1 MKGFSGIRAVA
12 TTAALS
18 FMLLFALVLILSL
31 NRAPYTGQAPPASWS
46 AVFLPSNS
54 VPQGN
59 YIDVTLTLSNFPDE
73 DAGVDRWGYSLSVM
87 TVGEDGSYIR
97 HAVCEASGF
106 TAGDA
111 NSASFTDFD
120 FSEFAAFAPDGS
132 PISIQARI
140 SPDCPAGSDY
150 VLKFFVISSDGLV
163 HRWRFDD
170 GARFSI
176 SEPTATATATAEG
189 VPTPTATDEAAAAAA
204 DPAHTATATPTA
216 TVDPAHTATATA
228 TADPA
233 HTATATATADPAH
246 TATDDALQT
255 RTITDTATVDAVHT
269 ETITRTAESKDGG
282 AASVRSAEQ
291 TRSEPRADPSLEM
304 VFSPSSTVEVAI
316 EVGLVLTMTNL
327 PTTDPGDELELVWDV
342 GTWSGTRLTP
352 VSICLGE
359 LWNEST
365 ELHPVS
371 GTAVMRGT
379 IAATCPPSDDYAV
392 QAKVNLVAR
401 SGTEEL
407 VAEVFSF
414 VVKNTI
420 PSLATSFSPSSRQR
434 QGRPVDIAFNL
445 SNLPTDPAEYG
456 QMVYELGVFTS
467 TTSGG
472 SAVYHHAYACEGAGF
487 PNSGLDTFATVPFT
501 PTSALKTISATVSD
515 GCPAADGYLAR
526 LRVSRS
532 QDFSD
537 TSKPVVTSLE
547 EQVMFEIVGL
557 TPTAAMRFSPADA
570 VPSGSSIGL
579 ALTLSDLIETESGE
593 TLRLVWDAGTLA
605 GEAFTAN
612 TVCRGGGSLGETT
625 DLAPVS
631 GTQTVAGTVSD
642 LCPQGSYVVRVSV
655 QLASGGDVQTLLTK
669 DFDFTITPGTPS
681 ASVFFDPSAQEKAGT
696 SIDVDFGLKHLPVDA
711 AAYGEMIYTLGVYS
725 TTMSGGKR
733 VYHHA
738 YECEGTGFANS
749 ARGTLVN
756 VPITPTRALETVAVA
771 ISERCPADDYVLQL
785 KVVVSDDFSD
795 PSETTE
801 EILSGEYAFE
811 ILKLDPA
818 ADLAFM
824 PADTVN
830 HGKPIGLTLTLTEMP
845 ETGANESIQVLWEVA
860 RLAGSLLTPEPACK
874 GDNFGTRSGL
884 VPVSG
889 TIVITGT
896 TIARTCPAGDNYVV
910 RVIVQLVADGTFQY
924 TILSELYPFK
934 INDVT
939 PTAELTFSPS
949 GSVAAGTPIALA
961 LALSDLIETESGE
974 TLQLVWDVGTV
985 AAEGAFTAA
994 ADCRGGGSLGETTD
1008 LAPVSGAQAVT
1019 GTVSELCPHG
1029 SYVVRVG
1036 VQLASGGA
1044 VQTLLTEDFDFTVTR
1059 GTASATAVFSPSA
1072 SEKAGTPVDV
1082 ALAFRHLPTD
1092 PAEYGEMIY
1101 TLGVFT
1107 TTASGGTPTFHRVFA
1122 CEGAGFQNSSGAALV
1137 NVPITP
1143 TMTLETV
1150 AVTISERCPAG
1161 DYELQLTMTRA
1172 DDFSASDPTIE
1183 LIFSRAYA
1191 FEILELNP
1199 DAELAFSPSA
1209 TVGSGTPI
1217 GLTLTLSEMPLP
1229 AANESIRVLWGVG
1242 SLSGGVLTSEAAC
1255 EGDNFGARSGLVP
1268 VSGTIVVTGTT
1279 IASTCPVGNDYV
1291 VRATVQLVA
1300 DGSVQSTVL
1309 VEDFPFAIRV
1319 PSPSVDAAFSP
1330 SDSEREGTAIDVVF
1344 SLRHLPT
1351 DPNNYGEMIYT
1362 LGVYSTTSS
1371 GGTPTLRH
1379 AHGCEGAGFANRARE
1394 ALVSVPI
1401 TPTATLET
1409 VAATISG
1416 RCPPGDYVVQFDVK
1430 SSPDFGALNP
1440 VVELIASGAF
1450 PFEIVGLTPT
1460 AAMRFSPADAAPSGS
1475 SIGLALTLTDLI
1487 ETESGETLQLVWD
1500 VGTLAGEAF
1509 TANAVCRGAGSFG
1522 ETTDLAPVS
1531 GTQAV
1536 TGTVSEL
1543 CPHGSYVVRVGVQ
1556 LDADGDVQAL
1566 LTEDFDFTITRG
1578 TPSAGAV
1585 FGPSALE
1592 KAGTRIDVDF
1602 KLNHLP
1608 ADAAA
1613 YGEMVYTLGVFTTT
1627 ASGGNTD
1634 YHHVH
1639 ECEGPDSRTAPQ
1651 TCWSPF
1657 RSRRRVR
1664 WRPSRRPFHR
1674 RCPPGRLRH
1683 SACGGQLAG
1692 FQRSERDDGGD
1703 SERGFRLRDPRAQS
1717 RRGSGLL
1724 ALGNG
1729 RIRHADQSHAEAVG
1743 YACEGCE
1750 RVDPGPVGGRP
1761 PERRRSDAGGRL

>member
-1 MKGFSGIRAVA
+1 MRR
-12 TTAALS
+12 T
-18 FMLLFALVLILSL
+18 
-31 NRAPYTGQAPPASWS
+31 R
-46 AVFLPSNS
+46 
-54 VPQGN
+54 
-59 YIDVTLTLSNFPDE
+59 
-73 DAGVDRWGYSLSVM
+73 
-87 TVGEDGSYIR
+87 R
-97 HAVCEASGF
+97 H
-106 TAGDA
+106 D
-111 NSASFTDFD
+111 
-120 FSEFAAFAPDGS
+120 
-132 PISIQARI
+132 
-140 SPDCPAGSDY
+140 SD
-150 VLKFFVISSDGLV
+150 
-163 HRWRFDD
+163 
-170 GARFSI
+170 
-176 SEPTATATATAEG
+176 
-189 VPTPTATDEAAAAAA
+189 
-204 DPAHTATATPTA
+204 DPAHTATATATATPTA
-216 TVDPAHTATATA
+216 TETVDAAHTATATA

-233 HTATATATADPAH
+233 HTATATPTATETVDPAHTATATATVDAAH

-392 QAKVNLVAR
+392 QAKVNLVTR

-593 TLRLVWDAGTLA
+593 TLRLVWDAGTVA

-612 TVCRGGGSLGETT
+612 TVCRGGGSLGQTT

-696 SIDVDFGLKHLPVDA
+696 SIDVDFGLKHLPVDP

-795 PSETTE
+795 SSETTEEILSGEYAFKIRKLDPAAALAFMPSDTVNHGKPIGLTLTLTEMPATGANESIRVLWDAGRLDGNVLTSEPACQGDNFGTRSGLVPVSGTIVITGTTIARTCPAGDNYVVRVTVQLVADSMVRETLLVELYPFKINDVTPTAAMSFTPADAVAAGTPIGLWLTLSDLIETESGERLQLVWDVGTLAAGDAFTASADCRGAGSLGETTDLAPVSGTQAVTGTVSDLCLPGSYVVRVGVQLASGGAVQTLLTEDFDFTVTRGTASATAVFSPSASEKAGTPIDVDFGLKHLPVNPAEYGEMVYTLGVYSTTMSGGNRVLHHAHGCEGAGFANSARGTLVNVPITPTRALETVAVAISERCPADDYVIQLKVVVSEDFSDSSETTE

-811 ILKLDPA
+811 ILELDPA
-818 ADLAFM
+818 AALAFM

-1044 VQTLLTEDFDFTVTR
+1044 VQTLLTEDFDF
-1059 GTASATAVFSPSA
+1059 
-1072 SEKAGTPVDV
+1072 
-1082 ALAFRHLPTD
+1082 
-1092 PAEYGEMIY
+1092 
-1101 TLGVFT
+1101 
-1107 TTASGGTPTFHRVFA
+1107 
-1122 CEGAGFQNSSGAALV
+1122 
-1137 NVPITP
+1137 
-1143 TMTLETV
+1143 
-1150 AVTISERCPAG
+1150 
-1161 DYELQLTMTRA
+1161 
-1172 DDFSASDPTIE
+1172 
-1183 LIFSRAYA
+1183 
-1191 FEILELNP
+1191 
-1199 DAELAFSPSA
+1199 
-1209 TVGSGTPI
+1209 
-1217 GLTLTLSEMPLP
+1217 
-1229 AANESIRVLWGVG
+1229 
-1242 SLSGGVLTSEAAC
+1242 
-1255 EGDNFGARSGLVP
+1255 
-1268 VSGTIVVTGTT
+1268 
-1279 IASTCPVGNDYV
+1279 
-1291 VRATVQLVA
+1291 
-1300 DGSVQSTVL
+1300 DG
-1309 VEDFPFAIRV
+1309 
-1319 PSPSVDAAFSP
+1319 
-1330 SDSEREGTAIDVVF
+1330 
-1344 SLRHLPT
+1344 
-1351 DPNNYGEMIYT
+1351 
-1362 LGVYSTTSS
+1362 
-1371 GGTPTLRH
+1371 H
-1379 AHGCEGAGFANRARE
+1379 A
-1394 ALVSVPI
+1394 
-1401 TPTATLET
+1401 
-1409 VAATISG
+1409 
-1416 RCPPGDYVVQFDVK
+1416 
-1430 SSPDFGALNP
+1430 
-1440 VVELIASGAF
+1440 
-1450 PFEIVGLTPT
+1450 
-1460 AAMRFSPADAAPSGS
+1460 
-1475 SIGLALTLTDLI
+1475 
-1487 ETESGETLQLVWD
+1487 
-1500 VGTLAGEAF
+1500 
-1509 TANAVCRGAGSFG
+1509 
-1522 ETTDLAPVS
+1522 
-1531 GTQAV
+1531 
-1536 TGTVSEL
+1536 
-1543 CPHGSYVVRVGVQ
+1543 
-1556 LDADGDVQAL
+1556 
-1566 LTEDFDFTITRG
+1566 
-1578 TPSAGAV
+1578 
-1585 FGPSALE
+1585 
-1592 KAGTRIDVDF
+1592 
-1602 KLNHLP
+1602 
-1608 ADAAA
+1608 
-1613 YGEMVYTLGVFTTT
+1613 
-1627 ASGGNTD
+1627 
-1634 YHHVH
+1634 
-1639 ECEGPDSRTAPQ
+1639 
-1651 TCWSPF
+1651 
-1657 RSRRRVR
+1657 
-1664 WRPSRRPFHR
+1664 
-1674 RCPPGRLRH
+1674 
-1683 SACGGQLAG
+1683 
-1692 FQRSERDDGGD
+1692 GD
-1703 SERGFRLRDPRAQS
+1703 SERDGRFFALCVGEGGDADRRGAGVQASADGPGGVRRDDLYAGRFHYDRVGRDPDLSPRFCLRGRRLPKQFRRCVGQCSDHADDDAGDGCGYDFGAVSCGRLRASAYHDPR
-1717 RRGSGLL
+1717 RRLQR
-1724 ALGNG
+1724 LGP
-1729 RIRHADQSHAEAVG
+1729 D
-1743 YACEGCE
+1743 
-1750 RVDPGPVGGRP
+1750 D
-1761 PERRRSDAGGRL
+1761 